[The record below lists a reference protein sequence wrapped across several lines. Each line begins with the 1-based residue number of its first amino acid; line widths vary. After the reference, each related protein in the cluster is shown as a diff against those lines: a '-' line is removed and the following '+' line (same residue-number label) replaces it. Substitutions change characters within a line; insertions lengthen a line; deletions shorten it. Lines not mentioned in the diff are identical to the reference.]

1 MKRLV
6 YGSFLLSIAVGFG
19 GCSKMTKIEK
29 VSESRSYFEGAAYQ
43 GQVTYRSNRRI
54 TGEQYR
60 VFHQA
65 STGFV
70 SIESIRRSAESRANN
85 FCGDLGEN
93 KKMFTI
99 SEHTSPKAL
108 LPGNFP
114 RIEIVFTCIN
124 KKPNYRNS
132 NQRKDKYDELS
143 TIKKLL
149 DNGTLTQQKF
159 EREKR
164 KILSE

>member
-6 YGSFLLSIAVGFG
+6 YGSLLLSIAIGFS

-29 VSESRSYFEGAAYQ
+29 VSDSRSHFEGAAYQ
-43 GQVTYRSNRRI
+43 GQVTYRSNRKT
-54 TGEQYR
+54 TGEQFR

-70 SIESIRRSAESRANN
+70 SIESIRRSAESRANK
-85 FCGDLGEN
+85 FCRDLDEN

-99 SEHTSPKAL
+99 SEHTSPKAK

-124 KKPNYRNS
+124 KKPNYGTSSQGRS
-132 NQRKDKYDELS
+132 KYDELS
-143 TIKKLL
+143 AIKKLL
-149 DNGTLTQQKF
+149 DNGTLTQQEF
-159 EREKR
+159 EKEKR
-164 KILSE
+164 KILSK

>member
-6 YGSFLLSIAVGFG
+6 YGSLLLSIAVGFC

-29 VSESRSYFEGAAYQ
+29 VSESRSHFEGAAYQ
-43 GQVTYRSNRRI
+43 GKVTYKSNRRI

-70 SIESIRRSAESRANN
+70 SIESIRRSAESRANS
-85 FCGDLGEN
+85 FCRDLGDN

-99 SEHTSPKAL
+99 SEHTSPRAIM
-108 LPGNFP
+108 PGNFP
-114 RIEIVFTCIN
+114 RIEIIFTCVN
-124 KKPNYRNS
+124 KKLNYGNSSRRN
-132 NQRKDKYDELS
+132 DKYGELS
-143 TIKKLL
+143 TIKELL
-149 DNGTLTQQKF
+149 DNGTLTQQEF
-159 EREKR
+159 DREKR
-164 KILSE
+164 KILSR